1 MPQRFRRRAPGPPKR
16 AFRNT
21 GVAPRLGSSGA
32 TCRIQPQSLSIVSRI
47 GETATLRKG
56 TLLQLIDKPRG
67 DVKDRTLADQGRSRI
82 EWAASFM
89 PVLAQIRDRF
99 AKEKPLT
106 GVRIGACLHVTT
118 ETANLMLALKA
129 GGAEIELCAS
139 NPLSTQD
146 DVAAALSEHFE
157 VPTHAIKGEDNAT
170 YYKHI
175 ESVIATKPHM
185 TMDDGC
191 DLVTTIYTKHN
202 HLLKDMIGGC
212 EETTTGVIRLH
223 AMEKDGVLPFPVI
236 AVNDALTK
244 HMFDNR
250 YGTGQST
257 IDGIIRATN
266 VLIAGH
272 TCVVVGYGWCGRG
285 VASRAKGLGAHVV
298 VTEIDPRKALEAAMD
313 GFAVMSIAEAAKVG
327 DIFVTLTGNYHVIGM
342 QHFEAMKDGAIV
354 CNSGHFNDELD
365 LESLAKAAL
374 SKTKPRDFVDA
385 YKLPSGRT
393 VRVLAEGRLINLAAA
408 EGHPAAVMDMSFA
421 NQGMAAAYLA
431 QNYKTLEKKVYSVPD
446 EIDQEVALLKLAAM
460 KITIDTPTPE
470 QVKYMASWSEGT

>member
-1 MPQRFRRRAPGPPKR
+1 
-16 AFRNT
+16 
-21 GVAPRLGSSGA
+21 
-32 TCRIQPQSLSIVSRI
+32 
-47 GETATLRKG
+47 
-56 TLLQLIDKPRG
+56 LQLIDKQLG
-67 DVKDRTLADQGRSRI
+67 DVKDRSLADQGRSRI

-89 PVLAQIRDRF
+89 PVLAQIKERF
-99 AKEKPLT
+99 AREKPLA

-118 ETANLMLALKA
+118 ETANLMLALQA

-146 DVAAALSEHFE
+146 DVAAALSEHYKIS
-157 VPTHAIKGEDNAT
+157 TNAIKGEDNAT

-175 ESVIATKPHM
+175 EAVVATKPHM

-202 HLLKDMIGGC
+202 HLLADMIGGC

-257 IDGIIRATN
+257 LDGVIRATN
-266 VLIAGH
+266 VLIAGA
-272 TCVVVGYGWCGRG
+272 TVVVVGYGWCGRG

-313 GFAVMSIAEAAKVG
+313 GFQVMPIADAAKVG
-327 DIFVTLTGNYHVIGM
+327 DVFITVTGNYHVIAG
-342 QHFEAMKDGAIV
+342 QHFEQMKDGAIV

-365 LESLAKAAL
+365 LDALQAMTVSKAQ
-374 SKTKPRDFVDA
+374 PRTFVDA
-385 YKLPSGRT
+385 YTLKNGKT
-393 VRVLAEGRLINLAAA
+393 VRVLGEGRLINLAAA

-421 NQGMAAAYLA
+421 NQAMAAGYLA
-431 QNYKTLEKKVYSVPD
+431 QNYKSLEKKVYSVPD
-446 EIDQEVALLKLAAM
+446 SIDEEVAELKLAAM
-460 KITIDTPTPE
+460 KIAIDTPTPE